1 MFPTSSL
8 RVMNCTK
15 RLLLHLL
22 TLIVGMT
29 VSGAAQTFV
38 FSERPGTPQ
47 LFTIWDGTVAAGD
60 IDEDGDADII
70 LSGRDQVDR
79 KRLRATLYRNNG
91 RAGFTPIENAAFV
104 GLDLGACRF
113 VDMDNDGDLDLWI
126 TGRDSKPQ
134 HVAYLYLNDGTGAF
148 TMANN
153 MPLDGASGEAVC
165 FDVDNDGDV
174 DLLMTG
180 SNGPNSTAAT
190 ILYRNDGAGGFTRDN
205 TIGIKPLTGGSIGLI
220 DVDADDD
227 TDMLISGKD
236 DRDSVYTLLYEN
248 NGAGIFTE
256 VPNTPFVGVWF
267 RGDIA
272 VDDTDDDGDLDVI
285 INGET
290 ASAAQSSTHLYL
302 NNGSGSFTLA
312 KDVALP
318 IVKWG
323 ETIFNDFDGDSKQDL
338 LISGFDDTAFTVT
351 LLRKTGPNAY
361 TPAATLVSNA
371 MLPTFHTSCAIAD
384 FDGDAKPDIL
394 VTATFFDP
402 LFFLTNQAS
411 VGVADN
417 LTEPV
422 KDREV
427 TVWPNPATDAVTVNC
442 PNARLRHV
450 EVYNLAGTRVYSSDI
465 IGNTTTTVI
474 SMRGYGPGIYSVVLT
489 TEQSRIARMVV
500 VQ

>member
-1 MFPTSSL
+1 MRMVSA
-8 RVMNCTK
+8 V
-15 RLLLHLL
+15 LLF
-22 TLIVGMT
+22 VGMT

-60 IDEDGDADII
+60 IDKDGDADII
-70 LSGRDQVDR
+70 LSGRDRSDR
-79 KRLRATLYRNNG
+79 KRLRATLYRNDG
-91 RAGFTPIENAAFV
+91 RAGFTPVENPAFV
-104 GLDLGACRF
+104 GLDFGACRF

-126 TGRDSKPQ
+126 TGRDSRPQ

-190 ILYRNDGAGGFTRDN
+190 ILYRNNGADGFTRDN

-227 TDMLISGKD
+227 TDVLISGKD
-236 DRDSVYTLLYEN
+236 DGDSVHTLLYKN
-248 NGAGIFTE
+248 DGTGTFTE
-256 VPNTPFVGVWF
+256 VPNTPFVNVWF

-302 NNGSGSFTLA
+302 NNGSGSFTLSE
-312 KDVALP
+312 DVALP

-323 ETIFNDFDGDSKQDL
+323 ETIFTDFDGDGKQDL

-384 FDGDAKPDIL
+384 FDGDAKADIL
-394 VTATFFDP
+394 FTATFFDP
-402 LFFLTNQAS
+402 LLFLTNQAS
-411 VGVADN
+411 VGVAN
-417 LTEPV
+417 NRTEPAA
-422 KDREV
+422 DHHV
-427 TVWPNPATDAVTVNC
+427 TLWPNPATDAVSIMH
-442 PNARLRHV
+442 PNAQVRHV

-465 IGNTTTTVI
+465 IDNTATTAI
-474 SMRGYGPGIYSVVLT
+474 SMRCYAPGIYTVVLT
-489 TEQSRIARMVV
+489 TEHSHTAHMVV